1 MSSLAA
7 VQDVEVRRLPCHL
20 SSAQRNALVSE
31 TYHSYQRQLRGF
43 FMRTVD
49 EGEAEDL
56 LHELF
61 IRLIRQVDRIPPDNC
76 KGFLFAAA
84 ANLLRDRWRRRA
96 VRKLDEM
103 ASFDDLGDFVEDFS
117 EVDPC
122 LWSEQAEQLQSLNRA
137 LGHVSASAAKA
148 FVAHRVDGESYAK
161 IAVEMGVSVSMV
173 EKYISSV
180 LVMLRRFRL

>member
-1 MSSLAA
+1 MSNLAV
-7 VQDVEVRRLPCHL
+7 VQEVKAPRVHRHQ
-20 SSAQRNALVSE
+20 SSSQRNALVSE
-31 TYHSYQRQLRGF
+31 TYNSYQRQLRGF

-49 EGEAEDL
+49 EAEAEDL

-61 IRLIRQVDRIPPDNC
+61 IRLIRQVDRVPPDNC

-96 VRKLDEM
+96 VRKLDEL
-103 ASFDDLGDFVEDFS
+103 ASFEDVGDFVEDHS

-122 LWSEQAEQLQSLNRA
+122 LWSEQAEQLESLNRA
-137 LGHVSASAAKA
+137 LDHVSSSAAKA

-161 IAVEMGVSVSMV
+161 IAIEMGVSVSMV

-180 LVMLRRFRL
+180 LVMLRRFRV

>member
-1 MSSLAA
+1 MSNLAV
-7 VQDVEVRRLPCHL
+7 VQEIEAHRVPRQH

-31 TYHSYQRQLRGF
+31 SYDQYRHHLRGF

-49 EGEAEDL
+49 EAEAEDL

-76 KGFLFAAA
+76 KGFLFASA

-96 VRKLDEM
+96 VRKLDEL
-103 ASFDDLGDFVEDFS
+103 ASFEDVGEFVEDRS
-117 EVDPC
+117 EVNPC
-122 LWSEQAEQLQSLNRA
+122 LWSQQAEQLASLNRA
-137 LGHVSASAAKA
+137 LKHVSASAARA

-161 IAVEMGVSVSMV
+161 IAIKMGVSVSMV

-180 LVMLRRFRL
+180 LVMLRRFRV